1 MALHSG
7 CTHLKVFGEG
17 QGRHLE
23 RLWKTEVPWLCWG
36 VISPMAV
43 RGAALCVVEV
53 FKAFFIN
60 MIKYLLHE
68 SAIRASLNQ

>member
-1 MALHSG
+1 M
-7 CTHLKVFGEG
+7 
-17 QGRHLE
+17 
-23 RLWKTEVPWLCWG
+23 EVPWLCWG